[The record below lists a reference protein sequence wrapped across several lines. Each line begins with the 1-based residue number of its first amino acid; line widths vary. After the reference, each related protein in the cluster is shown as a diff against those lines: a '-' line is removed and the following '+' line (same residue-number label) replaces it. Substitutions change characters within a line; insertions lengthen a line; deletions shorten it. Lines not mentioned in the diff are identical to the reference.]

1 MKVIFLR
8 ANFYCF
14 KARLKAPLLSLFYVY
29 LSVFSMFCYGS
40 SNLVLAGGALK
51 TCSSMSKQNCTS
63 PSTFLSGKAEI
74 LYEINQQSLL
84 RYQNLANKYSQNN
97 DFLYSKLVNVYS
109 SGGERLYSKNALIDA
124 LNDAG
129 LSNSDIRFLSD
140 TDYFILLDS
149 LEAQQTD
156 ELGNRLQEQV
166 SLANTKGRA
175 SVDIYTAFIEAANA
189 KRQAKIAEKVN
200 ADTSVR
206 TTIGIVTAS
215 SRDPFEAVDF
225 YEGVFQQFDVD
236 VIWIPLTPAF
246 QQAVYV
252 ESFKGQGCNKLA
264 FFRAQHSLFDK
275 ERLYPERTSKQR
287 SWCEDNQ
294 LAINTLSSLDGLFF
308 NGGDQSKTLAALSTP
323 TGKPS
328 DFLIELRD
336 LWRDDQLVVGGT
348 SAGTAVQAGGYNN
361 HRPVPMLTSGNS
373 MGVLS
378 GGVYGVDPTSQRC
391 ENSAQCENQLTDGAM
406 TINPAGGL
414 GLFNFGLLDT
424 HFSERDREVRLIA
437 ATASSG
443 QSFGFG
449 VDETT
454 ALMVDAKA
462 PFENVS
468 FTVLGEGG
476 VFIVDMSKGKEDITH
491 SRNGSKRI
499 IAGEASYL
507 PAKTS
512 GQITSGE
519 LKLTIES
526 SEKPASFKRNEQGKW
541 RQESGNLCR
550 SKGMIRWQNG
560 GNIHV
565 LQPSEASRFHK
576 LRYCAYS
583 KVPFVIYD

>member
-29 LSVFSMFCYGS
+29 LTVFSMFCFS
-40 SNLVLAGGALK
+40 SPNLVLAGGALK
-51 TCSSMSKQNCTS
+51 TCSSMSTKNCS
-63 PSTFLSGKAEI
+63 SSSNFASGKAEI

-109 SGGERLYSKNALIDA
+109 SEGERLYTKNALLDA

-129 LSNSDIRFLSD
+129 LSNSDIRSLSD

-166 SLANTKGRA
+166 SLANTKARA
-175 SVDIYTAFIEAANA
+175 SVDIYTAFIEAAHA

-200 ADTSVR
+200 ADTSAR

-225 YEGVFQQFDVD
+225 YTGVFQQPNVE
-236 VIWIPLTPAF
+236 VVWLPLTPAF

-252 ESFKGQGCNKLA
+252 KSLGGQGCNNLA

-294 LAINTLSSLDGLFF
+294 LAMNTLSSLDGLFF

-323 TGKPS
+323 TGEPS
-328 DFLIELRD
+328 DFLIELRE
-336 LWRDDQLVVGGT
+336 LWRDDRLVVGGT

-361 HRPVPMLTSGNS
+361 RRPVPMLTSGNS
-373 MGVLS
+373 IGVLS
-378 GGVYGVDPTSQRC
+378 GGVYGINPTSQRC
-391 ENSAQCENQLTDGAM
+391 EDSAQCESQLTDGAM

-454 ALMVDAKA
+454 ALIVDAKA
-462 PFENVS
+462 PFENAS

-476 VFIVDMSKGKEDITH
+476 VFIVDMSKGKEDISH
-491 SRNGSKRI
+491 SPEGSKRI
-499 IAGEASYL
+499 IAGEANYL
-507 PAKTS
+507 PANSS

-519 LKLTIES
+519 LKLTLES
-526 SEKPASFKRNEQGKW
+526 LEKPASFKRNEQGKW